1 MAIFALPHTT
11 IIFIFPTMQNVTQV
25 PMKLAFSGHETFHCR
40 HLWLKKGY
48 DFIKKGRKFS
58 EEDAVVELGVGK
70 NMVTA
75 IAFWMKAFGLTT
87 KDGVLTKIAK
97 YIFDDKGK
105 DPYLEDEATLWLLH
119 YQLVTHNIASTYYLI
134 FNEYRR
140 EKIEFTKD
148 NFISFILRKGE
159 ELNISQIN
167 KNTVATDFEVLT
179 KMYIRTDAQS
189 KDKEDTFSGLLTE
202 LNIIQEEKRRV
213 NEKMEVYFSVPAD
226 DRVDIPDEVLLYGI
240 LDGQDFDKSISLY
253 SIEQEKNQIGS
264 VFALT
269 RNGLVNKIESIAAN
283 SKYKKYGIVFNDH
296 AGIKELQFKTKP
308 DKFDI
313 LNNYYGN

>member
-1 MAIFALPHTT
+1 ME
-11 IIFIFPTMQNVTQV
+11 NVTLV
-25 PMKLAFSGHETFHCR
+25 SSKLTFSGHETFHCR

-48 DFIKKGRKFS
+48 DFINKGRKFS
-58 EEDAVVELGVGK
+58 EEDAVVDLGVGK
-70 NMVTA
+70 NMVSA
-75 IAFWMKAFGLTT
+75 IAFWMKAFGLIN
-87 KDGVLTKIAK
+87 KDGLLTDIAK

-119 YQLVTHNIASTYYLI
+119 YQLITNNIASTYSLI

-148 NFISFILRKGE
+148 NFISFIIRKAE
-159 ELNISQIN
+159 ELNVSQIN

-202 LNIIQEEKRRV
+202 LNIIHEEKRRV
-213 NEKMEVYFSVPAD
+213 NEKLEVYFSVPAD
-226 DRVDIPDEVLLYGI
+226 DRIDIPEEVLLYGI
-240 LDGQDFDKSISLY
+240 LDSEDFDKSISLY
-253 SIEQEKNQIGS
+253 TIEQEKNQIGS

-269 RNGLVNKIESIAAN
+269 RNGLIKKIESITTD

-308 DKFDI
+308 NKFDI
-313 LNNYYGN
+313 LNKYYGN

>member
-1 MAIFALPHTT
+1 MSI
-11 IIFIFPTMQNVTQV
+11 
-25 PMKLAFSGHETFHCR
+25 KLTFSGHESFQCR
-40 HLWLKKGY
+40 QLWLKKGY
-48 DFIKKGRKFS
+48 DFIKQGRKFT

-70 NMVTA
+70 NMVA
-75 IAFWMKAFGLTT
+75 GISFWMKAFGMLD
-87 KDGVLTKIAK
+87 KDGELTEFAD
-97 YIFDDKGK
+97 YILDSDEGK
-105 DPYLEDEATLWLLH
+105 DPYFEDEATLWLLH
-119 YQLVTHNIASTYYLI
+119 YQLVTQNIASTYNLI

-148 NFISFILRKGE
+148 NFIAFVLRKAE

-213 NEKMEVYFSVPAD
+213 NDKLEVFFSIVAND
-226 DRVDIPDEVLLYGI
+226 KTEIPDEVLLYGI
-240 LDGQDFDKSISLY
+240 LDNDNFDKSISLY
-253 SIEQEKNQIGS
+253 TIEQEKDQIGS
-264 VFALT
+264 VFAIGRT
-269 RNGLVNKIESIAAN
+269 GLVNKIESIATN
-283 SKYKKYGIVFNDH
+283 TKYKKYGIVFNDH
-296 AGIKELQFKTKP
+296 AGIKELQFKVKP
-308 DKFDI
+308 NKFEV